1 MEEAQ
6 ELVEKLNKG
15 DSEMPLFTSCCPAWI
30 RFVETKHPELM
41 KYVSTSKSP
50 MEMFGA
56 VIKDYYKKADEE
68 SGKKTVSIAVMPCT
82 AKKYEAAREEFKK
95 NGVPDVD
102 YVITTQELARMIRE
116 LGIQFNE
123 IEPSAPDMPFS
134 ISSGAGMIFG
144 VTGGVSEAALRRVA
158 DNTPYALKEI
168 EYSGVRGLDG
178 VKSAYITLGDT
189 ALRVGVVSGLGNAD
203 ALIEK
208 IKSGE
213 EHFDFVEV
221 MACPMGCI
229 AGAGQPFSY
238 INAKRERAKG
248 VYTTDKS
255 AMVKRSNENPVVMDM
270 YSTGVLKDHAHELLH
285 VHYKTCEGK

>member
-1 MEEAQ
+1 
-6 ELVEKLNKG
+6 
-15 DSEMPLFTSCCPAWI
+15 MPLFTSCCPGWV
-30 RFVETKHPELM
+30 RFVETKHPDLM
-41 KYVSTSKSP
+41 KYVSTCKSP
-50 MEMFGA
+50 MQMFGA

-68 SGKKTVSIAVMPCT
+68 TNQKTVSIAVMPCT
-82 AKKYEAAREEFKK
+82 AKKYEAARDEFKT

-102 YVITTQELARMIRE
+102 YVITTQELATMITE

-144 VTGGVSEAALRRVA
+144 VTGGVAEAALRRVA
-158 DNTPYALKEI
+158 NNTTSALKEI
-168 EYSGVRGLDG
+168 EYCGVRGLEG
-178 VKSAYITLGDT
+178 VKAAYITLGDT
-189 ALRVGVVSGLGNAD
+189 ALRVAVVSGLGNAD

-229 AGAGQPFSY
+229 GGAGQPFSY
-238 INAKRERAKG
+238 VDGKKERAKG
-248 VYTTDKS
+248 LYTTDKS
-255 AMVKRSNENPVVMDM
+255 AMIKRSNENPVANEL
-270 YSTGVLKDHAHELLH
+270 YTIGLLKDRAHVLLH
-285 VHYKTCEGK
+285 VHYNTCE